1 MTGAKG
7 QVGIEL
13 LRVRPAGWQV
23 EGFGSDQLD
32 ITDASALRATF
43 ERERPVLVI
52 NAAAYT
58 AVDAAEQDAAAA
70 EAVNARGAGQV
81 AEAAARIGA
90 RVIHLSTDF
99 VFDGERATPYAPD
112 DPPRPLSVYGRTK
125 AAGEREVLSL
135 APGALVL
142 RTAWVY
148 AAHGRNFVLRM
159 LGLMREREVVTVV
172 CDQIGTPTW
181 ARSLA
186 RAVWAAADRPA
197 ATGILHW
204 TDAGVAA
211 WYDFAVAIGE
221 EARALGLLK
230 WPSAV
235 RPVRTG
241 DYAAAAR
248 RPAYAVLDT
257 ALARQALGIEPVHWR
272 ENLRLMLQEL
282 AGA

>member
-1 MTGAKG
+1 
-7 QVGIEL
+7 
-13 LRVRPAGWQV
+13 
-23 EGFGSDQLD
+23 
-32 ITDASALRATF
+32 
-43 ERERPVLVI
+43 
-52 NAAAYT
+52 
-58 AVDAAEQDAAAA
+58 
-70 EAVNARGAGQV
+70 
-81 AEAAARIGA
+81 
-90 RVIHLSTDF
+90 
-99 VFDGERATPYAPD
+99 
-112 DPPRPLSVYGRTK
+112 
-125 AAGEREVLSL
+125 
-135 APGALVL
+135 
-142 RTAWVY
+142 
-148 AAHGRNFVLRM
+148 M

-197 ATGILHW
+197 VTGILHW

-221 EARALGLLK
+221 EARAIGLLEC
-230 WPSAV
+230 PSAV

-241 DYAAAAR
+241 EYAAAAR

-257 ALARQALGIEPVHWR
+257 ALARRALGIEPVHWR